1 MSSTLEQRAEHIE
14 EEERM
19 EITSAFK
26 RLDGKMYANRTDLT
40 ILFKAFDKYIETYPL
55 KNMDCNSCRVAIL
68 TFWRR
73 VVRIWE

>member
-1 MSSTLEQRAEHIE
+1 MPTPLEQRAEHIE
-14 EEERM
+14 EEERR
-19 EITSAFK
+19 EIKSAFK
-26 RLDGKMYANRTDLT
+26 RLDGKMYANRSDLT

-73 VVRIWE
+73 VVILWD